1 MGKTTKNNLNIGVY
15 GLGMGAN
22 ILTLNSEPSGE
33 LRVRS
38 ICTRSEEK
46 LRHFQKLYNIEHAF
60 TDYEKMLDDPDID
73 IVAVY
78 TPDALHADHCVK
90 ALSRGKHVV
99 CTKPMATSNEEARE
113 IVEAVK
119 KSGKKFIV
127 AQTARFVKQYEHVK
141 SFTDSGD
148 IGNILACRSQY
159 IHDISPYLSLTPWR
173 LEMPQD
179 FMYGGGLHPIDLLRW
194 FAGDVEE
201 VYSYSQKS
209 GRSPGYRHDDNFMIL
224 LKFTSG
230 CIGTVAV
237 LCGVVHPPVPIISV
251 DLFGDKGSIN
261 AVYSEGEPGYLKLVA
276 GKLSDAPVQEIN
288 YPAETGVTYQHGE
301 SERRI
306 FRYFA
311 ECIIKNTR
319 PDPDEIEGAKGVAVG
334 AAAWKSIRTGKPVK
348 VDLDF

>member
-1 MGKTTKNNLNIGVY
+1 MKKNLNIGVY

-22 ILTLNSEPSGE
+22 ILTLNSDNSKK
-33 LRVRS
+33 LRVKS
-38 ICTRSEEK
+38 ICTRDKEK
-46 LRHFQKLYNIEHAF
+46 LARFKDLFNIENAY

-78 TPDALHADHCVK
+78 TPDALHAEHCVK

-99 CTKPMATSNEEARE
+99 CTKPMATGKEEAQQ
-113 IVEAVK
+113 IVDAVK

-127 AQTARFVKQYEHVK
+127 AQTARFVKQYEHAK
-141 SFTDSGD
+141 KLTESGE
-148 IGNILACRSQY
+148 IGSILACRSQY
-159 IHDISPYLSLTPWR
+159 VHDISPYLNLTPWR
-173 LEMPQD
+173 LTMPQD

-194 FAGDVEE
+194 FSGDVEE
-201 VYSYSQKS
+201 VYAYSQKS
-209 GRSPGYRHDDNFMIL
+209 SRSPGYGLEDNFMIL
-224 LKFTSG
+224 MKFTSG
-230 CIGTVAV
+230 CIGTVSV

-251 DLFGDKGSIN
+251 DLFGDRGSLTS
-261 AVYSEGEPGYLKLVA
+261 VYSEGEPGYLKLVT

-306 FRYFA
+306 FHYFA
-311 ECIIKNTR
+311 DCITENTN

-334 AAAWKSIRTGKPVK
+334 AAAWESIRTGKPVK
-348 VDLDF
+348 VEIDF